1 MVAWSKNKQSEK
13 RSAVGDGHPLPHQV
27 MPAGLRVD
35 ASTLV
40 TVEIRTG
47 HRASGASGQ
56 KMGMGG
62 LMEDGFIIFSGLI
75 DCQWCNQLMG

>member
-1 MVAWSKNKQSEK
+1 
-13 RSAVGDGHPLPHQV
+13 

-47 HRASGASGQ
+47 NRASGASGQKTQ

-62 LMEDGFIIFSGLI
+62 LMEDGFTIFSGLI
-75 DCQWCNQLMG
+75 D

>member
-1 MVAWSKNKQSEK
+1 MKKLDVSLREQPPMAAWSKNHLKNGQLLGI
-13 RSAVGDGHPLPHQV
+13 APHQV

-56 KMGMGG
+56 KTQKMGMG
-62 LMEDGFIIFSGLI
+62 D
-75 DCQWCNQLMG
+75 

>member
-1 MVAWSKNKQSEK
+1 
-13 RSAVGDGHPLPHQV
+13 

-47 HRASGASGQ
+47 HRASGASGASGQ
-56 KMGMGG
+56 KMGDGG
-62 LMEDGFIIFSGLI
+62 IDGGWLYY
-75 DCQWCNQLMG
+75 L